1 MTGREMIERLLI
13 KSRDIL
19 GTEVLAL
26 SETEEVIGG
35 TLESTNDLHR
45 WIRLPFEMGETT
57 GFLLIQEPED
67 AERFS
72 PRLVEGLVNLLA
84 KEVSVLDALPMHDEL
99 KNEFVHR
106 LLDGSDANEEDLLQH
121 GQRLGM
127 DLSRPRAVL
136 LIDASSYIGGNGR
149 GESLANV
156 EPLQPTNWLRTR
168 FIIRR
173 IVNFFSLPS
182 EAICA
187 YIGGGVIA
195 VLKASTSRDLQSWV
209 SHLKPGEDLPAAW
222 SNLSA
227 LKRASADLLGHL
239 ERETGGEI
247 SIGVGRYHPGIT
259 GLSRSYR
266 DAKTAL
272 SIGKQN
278 GHTPRV
284 FCLDSLGMAGLIG
297 ITEVQTRQE
306 LARHILGPLDNEPE
320 LLQTLGIFFE
330 ENCSVASTSSRL
342 FVHRNTLNYRL
353 DKIASLTG
361 LDPKMFED
369 AMLIRL
375 ALMLRSLTPSPVGQL
390 PN

>member
-1 MTGREMIERLLI
+1 MTGRDMIERLVK
-13 KSRDIL
+13 KSRDIF
-19 GTEVLAL
+19 GTEVIAL

-35 TLESTNDLHR
+35 AWHPNNDLDH
-45 WIRLPFEMGETT
+45 WIKLPFAMGETA
-57 GFLLIQEPED
+57 GYLLIED
-67 AERFS
+67 AREGERFA
-72 PRLVEGLVNLLA
+72 PRLAESLVALLA

-106 LLDGSDANEEDLLQH
+106 LLDGGAANEEDLLQQ

-136 LIDASSYIGGNGR
+136 LIDASNYIGATGHDN
-149 GESLANV
+149 SSAIV
-156 EPLQPTNWLRTR
+156 EPLQPTNWLKTR

-195 VLKASTSRDLQSWV
+195 VLKASTTRDLKLWAFRF
-209 SHLKPGEDLPAAW
+209 GEDEDLPSTW

-227 LKRASADLLGHL
+227 LKRASHDLLSDL
-239 ERETGGEI
+239 ERETGVEI
-247 SIGVGRYHPGIT
+247 NVGVGRYHPGIT

-272 SIGKQN
+272 AIGRQA
-278 GHTPRV
+278 GPTDRV

-297 ITEVQTRQE
+297 ITDGQTRQE

-320 LLQTLGIFFE
+320 LHQTLKLFFE
-330 ENCSVASTSSRL
+330 ENCSAAGTSSRL
-342 FVHRNTLNYRL
+342 FIHRNTLKYRL

-361 LDPKMFED
+361 LDPKKFED

-375 ALMLRSLTPSPVGQL
+375 ALMLRSLTPAPLGQL